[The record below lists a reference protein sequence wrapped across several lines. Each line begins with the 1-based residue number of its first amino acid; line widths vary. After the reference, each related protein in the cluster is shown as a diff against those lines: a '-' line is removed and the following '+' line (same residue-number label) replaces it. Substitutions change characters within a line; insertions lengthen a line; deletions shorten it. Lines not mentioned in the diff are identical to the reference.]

1 MKILV
6 GYDGSEPARRALD
19 VAKEHARAFK
29 AEKVY
34 VVACLEGFPQDQVKH
49 MRETEK
55 ILAEAKEA
63 LEKEGLPVETQ
74 MLTKSLSAGEGLVDF
89 AKENNVNEVIIGVV
103 RTSKVGKLLFGSTAQ
118 FVILNAPCPVQ
129 TVK

>member
-29 AEKVY
+29 ADKVY

-49 MRETEK
+49 IRETEK

>member
-49 MRETEK
+49 MAETEK
-55 ILAEAKEA
+55 LLAEAKAA

-89 AKENNVNEVIIGVV
+89 AKENKVNEVIIGVV
-103 RTSKVGKLLFGSTAQ
+103 RTSKVGKLIFGSTAQ

>member
-63 LEKEGLPVETQ
+63 FEKEGLPVETQ

>member
-1 MKILV
+1 
-6 GYDGSEPARRALD
+6 LD

>member
-49 MRETEK
+49 MAGTEK
-55 ILAEAKEA
+55 LLAEAKEV
-63 LEKEGLPVETQ
+63 LVKEGLPVETQ

-103 RTSKVGKLLFGSTAQ
+103 RTSKVGKLIFGSTAQ

>member
-6 GYDGSEPARRALD
+6 GYNDSEPARRALE
-19 VAKEHARAFK
+19 ASKEHVRAFK
-29 AEKVY
+29 AEKLY
-34 VVACLEGFPQDQVKH
+34 VVSCLEGFPQEQVQH
-49 MRETEK
+49 MKDTEK
-55 ILAEAKEA
+55 LLAATKEA
-63 LEKEGLPVETQ
+63 LEKEGLPVETH

-89 AKENNVNEVIIGVV
+89 AKDNDVNEVILGVV

-118 FVILNAPCPVQ
+118 FVILNAPCPVL

>member
-49 MRETEK
+49 MAETEK
-55 ILAEAKEA
+55 LLAEAKEV
-63 LEKEGLPVETQ
+63 LVKEGLPVETQ

-103 RTSKVGKLLFGSTAQ
+103 RTSKVGKLIFGSTAQ